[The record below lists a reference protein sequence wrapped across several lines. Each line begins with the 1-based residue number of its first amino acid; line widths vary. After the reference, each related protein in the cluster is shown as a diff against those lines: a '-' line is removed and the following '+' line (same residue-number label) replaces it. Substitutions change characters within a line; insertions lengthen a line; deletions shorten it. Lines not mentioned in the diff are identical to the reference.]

1 MFMKIIINGRAVKE
15 SIPKPQLL
23 SDSDVIERIFNHM
36 DNQTTDLGDRVW
48 QEPVEHYHS
57 QERFEAEIALL
68 KRTPVPYCP
77 SAALPDK
84 GSYIARKAAGT
95 PLLVSRGLDGMV
107 RAFINACRHRGM
119 QVAQGSG
126 CSRAF
131 ICPYHAWTYN
141 LEGNLRHIPGQEGFP
156 GVNPE
161 EHGLVEV
168 SAREKGGIVYVMQE
182 GEITEDMLAGCLD
195 YFSPEQQMFETDEMV
210 DEANWKILNETLM
223 EGYHIKSLHSETFYP
238 YGLDNLTLVETYG
251 ANSRVTFPFRRIEKM
266 RDVEPD
272 KRCIDGLV
280 TSVYLLFPTASVS
293 VLSKHTNLAIL
304 EPLSP
309 TSSRWVLYRMVN
321 RAADGVEIPLEEAK
335 RDAQFVGDSGQ
346 NEDREAA
353 RAIQESVASNANS
366 HFTFGHFESA
376 IVNFHQHLAMHMD
389 KQ

>member
-1 MFMKIIINGRAVKE
+1 MLFMSDNK
-15 SIPKPQLL
+15 SQSTLL
-23 SDSDVIERIFNHM
+23 SDRAVIDRIFTHI

-95 PLLVSRGLDGMV
+95 PLLVSRGLDGVV

-141 LEGNLRHIPGQEGFP
+141 LKGNLRHIPGQEGFP
-156 GVNPE
+156 GVDLE

-195 YFSPEQQMFETDEMV
+195 YFSPEQQMFESSELV
-210 DEANWKILNETLM
+210 DQANWKILSETLM
-223 EGYHIKSLHSETFYP
+223 EGYHIKSLHNETFYP
-238 YGLDNLTLVETYG
+238 FGLDNVNLVETFG
-251 ANSRVTFPFRRIEKM
+251 ANSRVTFPFRRIEKL
-266 RDVEPD
+266 RDIEPD
-272 KRCIDGLV
+272 KRRIDGLV
-280 TSVYLLFPTASVS
+280 TYVYQLFPNASVA
-293 VLSKHTNLAIL
+293 VLSKHTNLVIV

-309 TSSRWVLYRMVN
+309 SRSKWVIYRMIN
-321 RAADGVEIPLEEAK
+321 PAIDGQQISLEEAK
-335 RDAQFVGDSGQ
+335 RDALFVNNSGQ
-346 NEDREAA
+346 DEDRQAA
-353 RAIQESVASNANS
+353 CAIQESVASRANT
-366 HFTFGHFESA
+366 HFTFGHFEKA
-376 IVNFHQHLAMHMD
+376 IVNFHEHLAVRLD
-389 KQ
+389 N

>member
-1 MFMKIIINGRAVKE
+1 MSDHKIETR
-15 SIPKPQLL
+15 LL
-23 SDSDVIERIFNHM
+23 SDQAVFERVFNHI
-36 DNQTTDLGDRVW
+36 DNNTTDLGETVW
-48 QEPVEHYHS
+48 REPAENYYS
-57 QERFEAEIALL
+57 QQRFDAEIALL
-68 KRTPVPYCP
+68 KRIPLAYCP

-84 GSYIARKAAGT
+84 GSFVARSAAGT
-95 PLLVSRGLDGMV
+95 PLVVVRGLDGEV

-119 QVAQGSG
+119 QVAKGSG

-131 ICPYHAWTYN
+131 VCPYHAWTYN
-141 LEGNLRHIPGQEGFP
+141 LEGELKNIPGREGFP
-156 GVNPE
+156 GIDPE
-161 EHGLVEV
+161 QHGLVQV
-168 SAREKGGIVYVMQE
+168 SAREKGGIVYVMQQ
-182 GEITEDMLAGCLD
+182 GEITEDMLADCLD
-195 YFSPEQQMFETDEMV
+195 YFSPEQQMFETDEIV

-238 YGLDNLTLVETYG
+238 YGLDNINLVEIYG

-266 RDVEPD
+266 RDIAPD
-272 KRCIDGLV
+272 QRRIDGLV

-321 RAADGVEIPLEEAK
+321 RAVDGNDIPLEEAQ
-335 RDAQFVGDSGQ
+335 RDALFVGDSGQ

-353 RAIQESVASNANS
+353 RAIQQSVSSNANT

-376 IVNFHQHLAMHMD
+376 IVNFHQHLG
-389 KQ
+389 KYLNNQ

>member
-1 MFMKIIINGRAVKE
+1 MSDHKIETR
-15 SIPKPQLL
+15 LL
-23 SDSDVIERIFNHM
+23 SDQAVFERVFNHI
-36 DNQTTDLGDRVW
+36 DNNTTDLGETVW
-48 QEPVEHYHS
+48 REPAENYYS
-57 QERFEAEIALL
+57 QQRFDAEIALL
-68 KRTPVPYCP
+68 KRIPVAYCP

-84 GSYIARKAAGT
+84 GSFVARSAAGT
-95 PLLVSRGLDGMV
+95 PLVVVRGLDGEV

-119 QVAQGSG
+119 QVAKGSG

-131 ICPYHAWTYN
+131 VCPYHAWTYN
-141 LEGNLRHIPGQEGFP
+141 LEGELKNIPGREGFP
-156 GVNPE
+156 GIDPE
-161 EHGLVEV
+161 QHGLVQV
-168 SAREKGGIVYVMQE
+168 SAREKGGIVYVMQQ
-182 GEITEDMLAGCLD
+182 GEITEDMLADCLD
-195 YFSPEQQMFETDEMV
+195 YFSPEQQMFETDEIV

-238 YGLDNLTLVETYG
+238 YGLDNINLVEIYG

-266 RDVEPD
+266 RDIAPD
-272 KRCIDGLV
+272 QRRIDGLV

-321 RAADGVEIPLEEAK
+321 RAVDGNDIPLEEAQ
-335 RDAQFVGDSGQ
+335 RDALFVGDSGQ

-353 RAIQESVASNANS
+353 RAIQQSVSSNANT

-376 IVNFHQHLAMHMD
+376 IVNFHQHLG
-389 KQ
+389 KYLNNQ